1 MGTGGV
7 SLPRLRLERS
17 RELEPGC
24 WLISEEEAHH
34 LTHVR
39 RCRDGSLVEGLLPG
53 RRLVL
58 RLAEDP
64 RGLLGKVEEEH
75 LETIDLPGIT
85 LCIALLKAES
95 FDLLLRQA
103 TEAGVTRIVP
113 LACDHSVVRLE
124 GDRLGKKLE
133 RWRRILEES
142 TKQCG
147 AATPPELTVPVTV
160 EGLSALDLPEQR
172 LVAAIDPDNV
182 PLGAV
187 VPQGSVA
194 VAIGPEGDWSPR
206 ELDMLARLGFRS
218 VSLGPRILKAF
229 TAAVVSC
236 SWLTQAWIARD
247 HGPSA

>member
-1 MGTGGV
+1 M

-17 RELEPGC
+17 RETEPGR
-24 WLISEEEAHH
+24 WLISPEEAHH
-34 LTHVR
+34 LLRVR
-39 RCRDGSLVEGLLPG
+39 RCKEGSLVEGLIPG

-58 RLAEDP
+58 RLDDSPE
-64 RGLLGKVEEEH
+64 GLVGTVLEEH
-75 LETIDLPGIT
+75 AETTGMPRIT

-124 GDRLGKKLE
+124 GARLEKKLD

-147 AATPPELTVPVTV
+147 ATVPPELASPVTV
-160 EGLSALDLPEQR
+160 EALGNRDLPAQR

-182 PLGAV
+182 PMGTV
-187 VPQGSVA
+187 VPEREVA

-206 ELDMLARLGFRS
+206 ELEILSGLGFRA

-229 TAAVVSC
+229 TAAVVCC
-236 SWLTQAWIARD
+236 SWLTQAWLAKD
-247 HGPSA
+247 HDDFSA

>member
-1 MGTGGV
+1 M

-17 RELEPGC
+17 REVEPGR
-24 WLISEEEAHH
+24 WLISTEEAHH
-34 LTHVR
+34 LLRVR
-39 RCRDGSLVEGLLPG
+39 RCREGSLVEGLLTG

-58 RLAEDP
+58 KLKESPEGLA
-64 RGLLGKVEEEH
+64 GIVVEEH
-75 LETIDLPGIT
+75 AETTGSPRIT

-103 TEAGVTRIVP
+103 TEAGVTTILP

-124 GDRLGKKLE
+124 GAKLEKKLD

-147 AATPPELTVPVTV
+147 AATPPELLAPVSV
-160 EGLSALDLPEQR
+160 GALDSGDLPSQR
-172 LVAAIDPDNV
+172 LVAAIDPENV
-182 PLGAV
+182 PLGTV
-187 VPQGSVA
+187 VPMDDVA

-206 ELDMLARLGFRS
+206 ELESLSALGFQA

-229 TAAVVSC
+229 TAAVVC
-236 SWLTQAWIARD
+236 CFWLTQAWLARD
-247 HGPSA
+247 HDSISA

>member
-1 MGTGGV
+1 M

-17 RELEPGC
+17 REIERGC
-24 WLISEEEAHH
+24 WLISAEEAHH

-58 RLAEDP
+58 RLVEDP
-64 RGLLGKVEEEH
+64 QGLLGKVEEERT
-75 LETIDLPGIT
+75 EKADLPEIT

-103 TEAGVTRIVP
+103 TETGVTRIVP
-113 LACDHSVVRLE
+113 LACDRSVVRLD
-124 GDRLGKKLE
+124 GARLEKKLD

-147 AATPPELTVPVTV
+147 AATPPELTDPVSV
-160 EGLSALDLPEQR
+160 EQLEGLDLPPQR

-187 VPQGSVA
+187 VPAGNTV

-206 ELDMLARLGFRS
+206 ELDWLGRFGFQP

-229 TAAVVSC
+229 TAAAVC
-236 SWLTQAWIARD
+236 CAWLTQAWIASD
-247 HGPSA
+247 HDASA